1 MKSPK
6 ILSIDRILSV
16 AGVVIALIALYFSWE
31 ANRIAEQQIRA
42 KVIAVSSSYTGASE
56 RNFVITNGIGHDFT
70 CTHKLRL
77 SNLGGAPASL
87 VKWKATLH
95 YLDNSV
101 SLTGE
106 QPYSLDSV
114 DMNDYIKSFLIDFVT
129 RDTQNNEQ
137 TFPIQVP
144 AYSTVEVY
152 VRARFSVWQDVSFF
166 YPPYDYYAFL
176 EPGAE
181 YTGLNPVE
189 VSLSFI
195 TSANQEVAESAR
207 ALCIYMKPR

>member
-114 DMNDYIKSFLIDFVT
+114 DMNDYIKSL
-129 RDTQNNEQ
+129 
-137 TFPIQVP
+137 
-144 AYSTVEVY
+144 
-152 VRARFSVWQDVSFF
+152 
-166 YPPYDYYAFL
+166 
-176 EPGAE
+176 
-181 YTGLNPVE
+181 
-189 VSLSFI
+189 
-195 TSANQEVAESAR
+195 
-207 ALCIYMKPR
+207 